1 MDVGLKKLRSSYILR
16 SVGMPVVSGPG
27 PAGRPQNG
35 LWLALVGLLVVF
47 RLIPFLPAGVNS
59 FAASHYLF
67 SYHGGF
73 HKRALPGA
81 VLASCLDHVS
91 SATIYAVSLGTLAG
105 FVIAL
110 MLLIRKPLLSSKTT
124 LVLGLTLLGA
134 AAILPHFAYSL
145 GYFDP
150 ILVICAVLARGALGA
165 PVPDWLKVTVAF
177 AFCAIG
183 ILTHEI
189 FILAAFPLV
198 IARTLVSEAPR
209 TGALWVL
216 AILVAAATVVVQ
228 IAGQPVIPLDE
239 YMTQASARTDFKA
252 DVEAFGLLY
261 FHPGENFSYLVEHY
275 SNVLTDARLLAGLLV
290 PIPYFLL
297 LLDLFQAA
305 TAAAAVSYRTKLMI
319 CACIFA
325 PLLLMLGGFDALRWV
340 SFACLNCSLLIF
352 EYLRGERAEAV
363 EEALR
368 GYVLS
373 ARFVILALLT
383 YSLGA
388 LHVVDGNAI
397 ATGIH
402 SLARGLQLVQW

>member
-1 MDVGLKKLRSSYILR
+1 
-16 SVGMPVVSGPG
+16 MPAVSGPG
-27 PAGRPQNG
+27 AGGRPQHG
-35 LWLALVGLLVVF
+35 LWLALAGLLVAF
-47 RLIPFLPAGVNS
+47 RLIPFLPAEVNS

-67 SYHGGF
+67 SYNAGF

-91 SATIYAVSLGTLAG
+91 SATIYAVSLGTLAA

-110 MLLIRKPLLSSKTT
+110 MLVMRKSLLSSKTS

-134 AAILPHFAYSL
+134 AGILPHFAYSL

-150 ILVICAVLARGALGA
+150 LLVICAVLARAALGSSA
-165 PVPDWLKVTVAF
+165 ADWLKVTVAF

-183 ILTHEI
+183 VLTHEI

-198 IARTLVSEAPR
+198 VGRTLISGGPR
-209 TGALWVL
+209 TSALWIL
-216 AILVAAATVVVQ
+216 TILVAAVTVIVQ
-228 IAGQPVIPLDE
+228 VAGQPTLPLDE
-239 YMTQASARTDFKA
+239 YMSQASARTDVKA
-252 DVEAFGLLY
+252 DIEAFRLLY

-275 SNVLTDARLLAGLLV
+275 SNALTDARLLAGLLV
-290 PIPYFLL
+290 PVPYFLL
-297 LLDLFQAA
+297 LRDLFQTA
-305 TAAAAVSYRTKLMI
+305 TAVAVVSNRTRLMI
-319 CACIFA
+319 WACIFA
-325 PLLLMLGGFDALRWV
+325 PLVLVLGGFDVLRWV
-340 SFACLNCSLLIF
+340 SFACLNCSVLIF
-352 EYLRGERAEAV
+352 EYLRGARAGAV

-368 GYVLS
+368 GYVFS

-402 SLARGLQLVQW
+402 ALARGLQLVQW